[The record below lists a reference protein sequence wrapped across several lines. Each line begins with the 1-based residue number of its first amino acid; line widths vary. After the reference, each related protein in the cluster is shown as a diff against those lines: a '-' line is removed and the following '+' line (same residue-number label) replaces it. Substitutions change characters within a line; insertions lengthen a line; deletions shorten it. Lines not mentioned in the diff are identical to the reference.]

1 MDPFAKSGN
10 KRVLPARLLKHWND
24 YAGCLNKIGSMN
36 GYLNNGTKLCQPA
49 PDWQNINKRLPC
61 MDKLSSGEY
70 LIHNDQNCYYLNNA
84 QRHS

>member
-10 KRVLPARLLKHWND
+10 NQVLPARLLKHWND

-49 PDWQNINKRLPC
+49 P
-61 MDKLSSGEY
+61 G
-70 LIHNDQNCYYLNNA
+70 
-84 QRHS
+84 